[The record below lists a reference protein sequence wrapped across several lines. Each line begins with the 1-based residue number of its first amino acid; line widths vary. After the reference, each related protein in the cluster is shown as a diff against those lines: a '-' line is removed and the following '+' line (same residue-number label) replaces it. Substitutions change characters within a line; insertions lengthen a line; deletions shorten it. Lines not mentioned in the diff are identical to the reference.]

1 MENKEADLLI
11 GQLIKAKDNAPDT
24 IGLWAKVVDTFGGQD
39 NFAVAAKRIFDACEV
54 GSAQQV
60 RMMSMFFDLCKTAA
74 DKAEKSDPVDEMTP
88 EQLRAALNHFMQE
101 AVTDGARQPD
111 D

>member
-1 MENKEADLLI
+1 MDSKETDRLI
-11 GQLIKAKDNAPDT
+11 GELVRAKGNAPDT
-24 IGLWAKVVDTFGGQD
+24 VGLWSKVVDTFGGQD

-74 DKAEKSDPVDEMTP
+74 EKSEKADPVDEMTP
-88 EQLRAALNHFMQE
+88 EQLRAALSHFMQE
-101 AVTDGARQPD
+101 AAED
-111 D
+111 DAHQRDD